1 MIVPTTTTST
11 SSVTTDDDPT
21 TSTSTSTVQ
30 DEFIKEVEEEAE
42 EPAYPFGHTTASN
55 WNMDPRNQW
64 GSYWALSIGD
74 PSYVWDW
81 GAQRWTKNGAPLIG
95 SFE

>member
-1 MIVPTTTTST
+1 RRI
-11 SSVTTDDDPT
+11 
-21 TSTSTSTVQ
+21 
-30 DEFIKEVEEEAE
+30 IKEVEEAAE

-81 GAQRWTKNGAPLIG
+81 GCTKMDEKWSPFNWL
-95 SFE
+95 FE